1 MKSMNKEQI
10 DKFIEDI
17 HNDIENEAYS
27 KAQSLLNE
35 AIKEHPGNVRLLLIR
50 AKLFRQL
57 QKFGDA
63 FNDFQ
68 AILKLDPN
76 HQEAKNLLNLTRSI
90 LQGQQL
96 DIYASTNLNN
106 DPWLD

>member
-1 MKSMNKEQI
+1 MNKEQT
-10 DKFIEDI
+10 DKIIETI
-17 HNDIENEAYS
+17 HKDIENEAYS
-27 KAQSLLNE
+27 KAKNE
-35 AIKEHPGNVRLLLIR
+35 LDEALQKDPDNIRLLLNR
-50 AKLFRQL
+50 AKLYRQL

-63 FNDFQ
+63 FNDLQ
-68 AILKLDPN
+68 AIIKQNPD
-76 HQEAKNLLNLTRSI
+76 HQEAKSLLNLTRSI

>member
-1 MKSMNKEQI
+1 MKEEQLNSL
-10 DKFIEDI
+10 IEDI
-17 HNDIENEAYS
+17 QNDIENEAYS
-27 KAQSLLNE
+27 KAQKLLDE
-35 AIKEHPGNVRLLLIR
+35 AISEHSGNVRLLLTR

-63 FNDFQ
+63 FND
-68 AILKLDPN
+68 LKEVLKQEPD
-76 HQEAKNLLNLTRSI
+76 HQEAKSLLNLTRSI

-106 DPWLD
+106 DPWID

>member
-1 MKSMNKEQI
+1 MNKEQI
-10 DKFIEDI
+10 DKLIDDI

-27 KAQSLLNE
+27 KAQRILDE
-35 AIKEHPGNVRLLLIR
+35 AIKEHPDDVRLLLNR

-63 FNDFQ
+63 FNDLQ
-68 AILKLDPN
+68 AILKLDPE
-76 HQEAKNLLNLTRSI
+76 HLEAKKFLNLTRSI